1 MVWVR
6 HGAQTDYGRCPCK
19 SWSRHCLCQIE
30 PGVSYDIALS
40 SHNENS
46 QTDFLRNR
54 LPQSFTASSSSGL
67 KFDPGPVSASR
78 SGGRD
83 TVKMS
88 IPESDCGLWQRRR
101 GLFAAFLTRVTG
113 RGERAHG
120 FECLIL
126 GSVVSTAKLG
136 QSSRDRNLRLAQ
148 PELGHSNKVDW
159 ASSGRPGR
167 RTIQHVHQSLIIVTG
182 AFSWGWES

>member
-1 MVWVR
+1 M
-6 HGAQTDYGRCPCK
+6 
-19 SWSRHCLCQIE
+19 SS
-30 PGVSYDIALS
+30 DIALS

-46 QTDFLRNR
+46 QTDISVKPSLAILHRIPI
-54 LPQSFTASSSSGL
+54 LGVKS
-67 KFDPGPVSASR
+67 DPGPVSASR
-78 SGGRD
+78 SGRRD
-83 TVKMS
+83 TIKMS
-88 IPESDCGLWQRRR
+88 IPESNCGLWQRHK

-120 FECLIL
+120 FKCLIL

-136 QSSRDRNLRLAQ
+136 QISRDRNLRLAQ
-148 PELGHSNKVDW
+148 PELGDSNKVDW

-167 RTIQHVHQSLIIVTG
+167 RTIQHIHQSLIIVTG